1 MPQPTSPRAPKV
13 ADRRNHGVARGNEK
27 RIPPNPCPRRGAV
40 PVRRREERVWGDAA
54 ITQESSRPLG
64 TPCPLSS
71 PAAGRRHL
79 PSPPP
84 RGKSDASGSSLPAG
98 TRRKRGATAGIRET
112 AEQRRAPWA
121 EGPGS
126 EVLSRGREVP
136 GGDRGFRG
144 KAARDGEP
152 PPPARGRHPWRDP
165 RGLVLG
171 WAGLGWSGRGLLA
184 GRLQLPPGPSVLPGG
199 NGSGDG
205 ASTFPRR
212 QLQRYHS
219 RR

>member
-27 RIPPNPCPRRGAV
+27 RIPPNPCPRWGAV
-40 PVRRREERVWGDAA
+40 PVRRREERVCGDAA

-64 TPCPLSS
+64 APCPLSS
-71 PAAGRRHL
+71 PVAGRRHL
-79 PSPPP
+79 PSPPLH
-84 RGKSDASGSSLPAG
+84 GKSDASGSSLPAG
-98 TRRKRGATAGIRET
+98 ARRKRRAAAAGVRET
-112 AEQRRAPWA
+112 AGQSGPGA

-136 GGDRGFRG
+136 GGGRGFRG
-144 KAARDGEP
+144 KTARDGEP
-152 PPPARGRHPWRDP
+152 PPPAP
-165 RGLVLG
+165 RPASLAGPEGPGARLG
-171 WAGLGWSGRGLLA
+171 WAGRGLLA
-184 GRLQLPPGPSVLPGG
+184 GRLQLPLGPSGLPGG

-205 ASTFPRR
+205 ASTFQHR
-212 QLQRYHS
+212 QLQCYHS